1 MILELKYWFKV
12 EHLDTLV
19 LRFSAKSLSQSIF
32 LHFIQFNSI
41 LSLQQV
47 GKEAELNRNTICLS
61 CNVHL
66 IRCFSLDVID
76 ESVPFRAK
84 LLFDIT

>member
-19 LRFSAKSLSQSIF
+19 LRFSAKSLNQSIF

-41 LSLQQV
+41 LGLQQV
-47 GKEAELNRNTICLS
+47 SKEAELNRNTICLS
-61 CNVHL
+61 CDIHL
-66 IRCFSLDVID
+66 ICCFSLDFID